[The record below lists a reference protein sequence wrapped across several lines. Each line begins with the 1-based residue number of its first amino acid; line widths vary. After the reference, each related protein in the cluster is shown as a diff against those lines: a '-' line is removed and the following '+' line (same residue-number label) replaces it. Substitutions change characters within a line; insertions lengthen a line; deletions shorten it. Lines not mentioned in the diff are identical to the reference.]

1 MKLTRDEQ
9 AMADGRRG
17 PVLEFA
23 MGLLIKAGDMH
34 GARQLQ
40 PIESAC
46 VNTAFA
52 AFEPNHDFLCW
63 LAENKAEVSVPTYTN
78 VTIFDADNP
87 LLRTDAQGTWAGER
101 SRRLMDLLKQI
112 GCRLTLTCAP
122 YQLPGQPGFGVH
134 TAQSESNAVS
144 YFNSVVGA
152 RTLKYGDYLDMA
164 AALTGRAPLMGL
176 HTDDGRR
183 ATLVLEVAD
192 LPTAFAADDLSYQLI
207 GHVMGRKAGMDIP
220 VLLGINQHATKENL
234 RSVSASGAAA
244 GGVAMFHA
252 VGLTPEAPT
261 LEAATGGMAPPRRD
275 AISIDDLKA
284 AKSELTKFD
293 SGKVNAA
300 VIGTPH
306 ASLAEVGRLADL
318 FDGRHVK
325 PGTAFYVQMNR
336 FVQAQAREEGWIDTL
351 NAAGVT
357 SVTDT
362 CLYWRPKVQG
372 LDGRVMTN
380 SGKFAYYAPGELT
393 IETTIASLRECVESA
408 VRGEVWNDPEMAL
421 EP

>member
-1 MKLTRDEQ
+1 MKLTPEEQ

-23 MGLLIKAGDMH
+23 IGLLIKAGEMH
-34 GARQLQ
+34 GASRLQ

-52 AFEPNHDFLCW
+52 VFEPNHDFLCW
-63 LAENKAEVSVPTYTN
+63 LVENKAEVAVPTYTN
-78 VTIFDADNP
+78 VSIYDPDNP
-87 LLRTDAQGTWAGER
+87 MLRPDAYGQWAGER
-101 SRRLMDLLKQI
+101 SRELMDMLKQI

-152 RTLKYGDYLDMA
+152 RTLKYGDYIDMA
-164 AALTGRAPLMGL
+164 AALVGRGPLMGL

-183 ATLVLEVAD
+183 ATLILDVAD
-192 LPTAFAADDLSYQLI
+192 LPEAFAVDDLSYQLI

-220 VLLGINQHATKENL
+220 VLVGINPQATRENL
-234 RSVSASGAAA
+234 RAISASGAAA
-244 GGVAMFHA
+244 GGVAMYHA

-261 LEAATGGMAPPRRD
+261 LEAATGGTMPQRRD
-275 AISIDDLKA
+275 VISVEDLKA
-284 AKSELTKFD
+284 AKAELTNFD
-293 SGKVNAA
+293 RGTIDA
-300 VIGTPH
+300 VVVGTPH
-306 ASLAEVGRLADL
+306 ASLPEVEQLATL
-318 FDGRHVK
+318 IDGRHVK
-325 PGTAFYVQMNR
+325 PGLPFYIQMNR
-336 FVQAQAREEGWIDTL
+336 YVQERAREAGWIDMLTS
-351 NAAGVT
+351 AGVT
-357 SVTDT
+357 PVADT
-362 CLYWRPKVQG
+362 CLYWRPKTHG

-380 SGKFAYYAPGELT
+380 SGKYAYYAPGELS

-408 VRGEVWNDPEMAL
+408 VRGEVWHDPDMRL